1 MIWLTW
7 GFGNMTRVSNI
18 DIFEINPLKH
28 MAEDYFLLNTLGIQ
42 EAKRKR
48 PVTKTIKHV
57 RQDMLA
63 VKINELSSSNKRQM
77 VLCEYDV
84 GGKITYFWAD
94 NITGT
99 MYRARNG
106 RCVTSDMMEIV

>member
-1 MIWLTW
+1 
-7 GFGNMTRVSNI
+7 
-18 DIFEINPLKH
+18 
-28 MAEDYFLLNTLGIQ
+28 
-42 EAKRKR
+42 
-48 PVTKTIKHV
+48 
-57 RQDMLA
+57 
-63 VKINELSSSNKRQM
+63 M

-84 GGKITYFWAD
+84 GGKIAYFWAD